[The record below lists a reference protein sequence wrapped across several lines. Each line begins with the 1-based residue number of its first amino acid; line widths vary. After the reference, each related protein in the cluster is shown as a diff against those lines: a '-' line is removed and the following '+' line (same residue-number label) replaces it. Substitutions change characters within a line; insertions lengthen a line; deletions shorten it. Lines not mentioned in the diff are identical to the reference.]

1 MTSSY
6 SEKLLF
12 DDFTNVLWPQ
22 RALDRSVPFYKHLYK
37 NKTHTVTY
45 TSSHVEQVNILVS
58 LGQRHI
64 TTQTGFDIMHSY
76 YTCLNIYLSRNRTN
90 GALLH
95 FIVQIAH
102 CLVDGSHCRTIAS
115 FPGPAQLAVHLRG
128 ESLGTRL
135 VERSEN
141 KMQSLYWHHG
151 NECMLRIIIITFE
164 NR

>member
-1 MTSSY
+1 MFIYKLYLTFWWNFFAVSQGWKLQSITGCISSC
-6 SEKLLF
+6 
-12 DDFTNVLWPQ
+12 WM
-22 RALDRSVPFYKHLYK
+22 AK
-37 NKTHTVTY
+37 NMGQGWTGRDT
-45 TSSHVEQVNILVS
+45 

-64 TTQTGFDIMHSY
+64 TTQTGFDIMHSC

-115 FPGPAQLAVHLRG
+115 FPGPAQLAVHSRG

-135 VERSEN
+135 VEQSEN
-141 KMQSLYWHHG
+141 KMYWHHG